1 MPLEREPDFKPDA
14 TKRLSHD
21 DTRFALGRIA
31 GFQYFIVAVFLFLIT
46 GFWVLQIR
54 DGQSNSELAEHN
66 RVKTVPVL
74 APRGKLLDRDGRV
87 IVDNQSAFTLL
98 LTRENLNLDHID
110 GIAAGLHLDPA
121 DTSRARQALRLAA
134 QVRAG
139 DDQAGTDAGGNFVC
153 RVASR
158 RRYLPG
164 NGAGTEPAAPVSAQW
179 PGGARRR
186 LRR

>member
-14 TKRLSHD
+14 AKRLSHD

-66 RVKTVPVL
+66 RVKTVPVI

-87 IVDNQSAFTLL
+87 IVDNQAAFTLL
-98 LTRENLNLDHID
+98 LTRENLNLDHLD

-121 DTSRARQALRLAA
+121 DVRARVKR
-134 QVRAG
+134 
-139 DDQAGTDAGGNFVC
+139 F
-153 RVASR
+153 ASR
-158 RRYLPG
+158 PKYV
-164 NGAGTEPAAPVSAQW
+164 PVMIK
-179 PGGARRR
+179 
-186 LRR
+186 

>member
-14 TKRLSHD
+14 AKRLSHD

-31 GFQYFIVAVFLFLIT
+31 GFLFLIT

-66 RVKTVPVL
+66 RVKTVPVI

-98 LTRENLNLDHID
+98 LTRENLNPDHIE
-110 GIAAGLHLDPA
+110 GIAAGLNLDPA
-121 DTSRARQALRLAA
+121 EVRARVKR
-134 QVRAG
+134 
-139 DDQAGTDAGGNFVC
+139 F
-153 RVASR
+153 ASR
-158 RRYLPG
+158 PKYV
-164 NGAGTEPAAPVSAQW
+164 PVMRSE
-179 PGGARRR
+179 
-186 LRR
+186 